1 MRWTRFLLVI
11 ALAIACWTRAAT
23 HHVSAD
29 FPTIQEA
36 TDAAATGDIV
46 MVAPGQYPETLQ
58 FRGRDITLTSTAPLG
73 PRGRGGHDFVS
84 TRGGWTPCR

>member
-1 MRWTRFLLVI
+1 MRWALFLLGI
-11 ALAIACWTRAAT
+11 AWATASRTQAAT

-58 FRGRDITLTSTAPLG
+58 FRGRDITLTSTPPG